1 MNLTIGGGIFRPPAG
16 VYDLVGPASPLVYA
30 VCALLMGLIVLC
42 FAEAGSRVSLT
53 GGLYAYVEVAFG
65 PLVGFVCGVLL
76 WAGMTSAMAAI
87 ATFFADALAAL
98 VPALAGG
105 AMHHV
110 VVAAV
115 LAGFAVLNI
124 AGVAGAMRFNLV
136 MTVAKLTPIV
146 LVIAAGLLA
155 LQGDRLAIGAMPPL
169 DKVARASVL
178 LMFAFL
184 GRGEFGAGAKRGGE
198 GPVAHGAEGD
208 RARAIRPGRDR
219 LPLRPAD
226 RAVRAGSGARRLH
239 DSGGRRRRRAARRLG
254 RTLILVGST
263 ISMFGNVGGMTL
275 AVPRVL
281 YAFARDGFLWKRL
294 AYVHPRFRTPHG
306 AIIVQTVLTVVLA
319 TTGGFEQLAIAANG
333 AILIVFAAC
342 AAAVFELRRRDVR
355 TAGTPF
361 VAPLGGM
368 VPALALV
375 AIVALLWSLTPPE
388 WLAMGLIVA
397 GTIAVFAATRRSR
410 AGARADDRSA
420 AGVSAGVPDPCARE
434 LTGVE
439 LAGGDAAHRC

>member
-1 MNLTIGGGIFRPPAG
+1 MRDDGSPESAAVARAGSTDSRLLRVVGTWGLAANIVNLTIGGGIFRLPAG

-98 VPALAGG
+98 VPALAGR

-184 GRGEFGAGAKRGGE
+184 GVESALVPSGEVKDPSRTVPRAIGLAIGLVVIVYLCVQLTAQSALGPALAGSTT
-198 GPVAHGAEGD
+198 PVADAAGVLLGAW
-208 RARAIRPGRDR
+208 
-219 LPLRPAD
+219 
-226 RAVRAGSGARRLH
+226 
-239 DSGGRRRRRAARRLG
+239 G

-263 ISMFGNVGGMTL
+263 ISMFGHVGGMTL

-410 AGARADDRSA
+410 AGAR
-420 AGVSAGVPDPCARE
+420 G
-434 LTGVE
+434 
-439 LAGGDAAHRC
+439 